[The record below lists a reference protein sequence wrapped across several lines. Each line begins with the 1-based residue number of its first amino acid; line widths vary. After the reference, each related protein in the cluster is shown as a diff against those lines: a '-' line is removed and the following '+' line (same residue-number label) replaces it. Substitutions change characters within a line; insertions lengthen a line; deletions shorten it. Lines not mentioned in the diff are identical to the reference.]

1 MIAGTL
7 KGIVSQRLVPTADG
21 KGRVACCE
29 ILVMTGRVH
38 DMILDPKLTG
48 QLPEVIAEGEYYGMQ
63 TFDQSLFGLYKNG
76 LIGLRDA
83 LAAASHPHDLR
94 IALQQA
100 GLPVGSA

>member
-1 MIAGTL
+1 
-7 KGIVSQRLVPTADG
+7 
-21 KGRVACCE
+21 
-29 ILVMTGRVH
+29 
-38 DMILDPKLTG
+38 
-48 QLPEVIAEGEYYGMQ
+48 MQ

-100 GLPVGSA
+100 GLPVGNLDPAR